1 MVTSTTR
8 TASGVVS
15 KKKTK
20 LFLSSIRL
28 VAIHDSCCVMVA
40 LLCVKREPAG
50 CPELAGPPP

>member
-1 MVTSTTR
+1 M
-8 TASGVVS
+8 ASS
-15 KKKTK
+15 AKKTK

-50 CPELAGPPP
+50 CPELAGLPP